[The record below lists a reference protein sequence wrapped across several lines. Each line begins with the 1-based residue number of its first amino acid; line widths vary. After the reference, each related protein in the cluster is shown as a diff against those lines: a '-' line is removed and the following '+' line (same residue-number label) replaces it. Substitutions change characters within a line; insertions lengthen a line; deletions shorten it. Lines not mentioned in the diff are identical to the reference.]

1 MEDAS
6 LYPIL
11 FEYILKDSQRSIPK
25 AYLYLSPDEQ
35 SINYK
40 KMTTDYSSVGRSKSW
55 WVIFEIFLRL
65 LKYYIFSFMYSL
77 REIYFIFYKVF
88 SRAYT

>member
-1 MEDAS
+1 M
-6 LYPIL
+6 L
-11 FEYILKDSQRSIPK
+11 FEYILEDSQRSIPK

-40 KMTTDYSSVGRSKSW
+40 KMTDYSPVGRSRSW

-65 LKYYIFSFMYSL
+65 LKYTLYIYSRYL
-77 REIYFIFYKVF
+77 CIF
-88 SRAYT
+88 